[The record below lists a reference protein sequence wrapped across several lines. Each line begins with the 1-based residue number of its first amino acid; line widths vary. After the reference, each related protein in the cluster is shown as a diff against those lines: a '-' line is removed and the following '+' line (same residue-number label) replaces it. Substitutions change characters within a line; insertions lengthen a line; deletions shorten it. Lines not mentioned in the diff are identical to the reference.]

1 MINVRRGQAVA
12 TASALGG
19 SLPLGR
25 EPIPFL
31 SLESGGVTG
40 YREMLRGESRACMD
54 QEAHIPEAAQNTLS
68 QCSGPGA
75 CH

>member
-1 MINVRRGQAVA
+1 MVYVRRGQAVA
-12 TASALGG
+12 AASALGG
-19 SLPLGR
+19 SLPLSR

-40 YREMLRGESRACMD
+40 YREMLKGESRVCVD
-54 QEAHIPEAAQNTLS
+54 QEANIPGAAQNTLS

-75 CH
+75 CR